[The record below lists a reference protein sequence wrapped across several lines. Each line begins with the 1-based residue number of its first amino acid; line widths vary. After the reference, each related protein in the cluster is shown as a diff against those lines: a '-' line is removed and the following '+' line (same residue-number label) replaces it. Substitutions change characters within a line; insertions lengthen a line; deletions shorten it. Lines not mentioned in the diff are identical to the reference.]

1 MDTKRKGSKNERR
14 SRALLEGQGY
24 SVTRAAASLGAF
36 DLIAVCA
43 RHVLL
48 VQVKS
53 NRWPDS
59 DEVAQMRAFSAPKTA
74 RKVIHRWRD
83 RATVPD
89 VRVLE

>member
-1 MDTKRKGSKNERR
+1 MNTKRKGTRNERR

-24 SVTRAAASLGAF
+24 TVTRAAASLGAF
-36 DLIAVCA
+36 DLIAIGA
-43 RHVLL
+43 RRVLL

-53 NRWPDS
+53 NCWPRS
-59 DEVAQMRAFSAPKTA
+59 VEMAEMRAVIAPKNA

-83 RATVPD
+83 RVPVPD